1 LREASDHLRAG
12 RISEAFQFEQVLVE
26 VVLGIRPL

>member
-12 RISEAFQFEQVLVE
+12 RIGEAFQFEQVLVE